1 MNIRKPADYST
12 LFSKLDKLMAEQLP
26 QMELYCEIGRV
37 VSGRSEKGAAV
48 AASEYLRAAY
58 PAAEGFSPRNLRR
71 MRAFYAAYGASPE
84 IMRQAMSLGWTQ
96 NVANLEKCSSN
107 EERAWYIRAVLHFGW
122 KKAKLLDAIETQ
134 AWLHSSLD
142 EQALSCYT
150 EEKEISQ
157 ESEYDDK
164 ELFVCH
170 GNICRSPMAEFVMK
184 DLVRKAGLASQFH
197 IESAATSREE
207 IGNPVY
213 PPARSKLAEHGISCD
228 GHAARQLTNQDYDK
242 YDLLIGMD
250 SANLRNMYRI
260 CGGDSSGKLHLL
272 MDYTKQS
279 RDVADPWY
287 TDDFETTWQD
297 VLAGCQRLLDELTAR
312 EGDRNG

>member
-1 MNIRKPADYST
+1 MNIRKPADYSN
-12 LFSKLDKLMAEQLP
+12 LFSELDKLVVAQLP
-26 QMELYCEIGRV
+26 QMELYCEIGRLV
-37 VSGRSEKGAAV
+37 NGRLEKGAAV
-48 AASEYLRAAY
+48 AASEYLRATY
-58 PAAEGFSPRNLRR
+58 PVADGFSPRNLRR

-164 ELFVCH
+164 DTLCVPRQEFLFCL
-170 GNICRSPMAEFVMK
+170 N
-184 DLVRKAGLASQFH
+184 
-197 IESAATSREE
+197 
-207 IGNPVY
+207 
-213 PPARSKLAEHGISCD
+213 
-228 GHAARQLTNQDYDK
+228 
-242 YDLLIGMD
+242 LLI
-250 SANLRNMYRI
+250 L
-260 CGGDSSGKLHLL
+260 CGFPHNRRVH
-272 MDYTKQS
+272 YN
-279 RDVADPWY
+279 
-287 TDDFETTWQD
+287 DFTTFEKVFRYDW
-297 VLAGCQRLLDELTAR
+297 
-312 EGDRNG
+312 NGR

>member
-1 MNIRKPADYST
+1 MNIRKPTDYVTMFTT
-12 LFSKLDKLMAEQLP
+12 LDTLMAAQLP

-37 VSGRSEKGAAV
+37 VSGRGEKGAAI
-48 AASEYLRAAY
+48 AASEYLQATY

-71 MRAFYAAYGASPE
+71 MRAFYAAYEKTPE
-84 IMRQAMSLGWTQ
+84 IMRLAMHLGWTR
-96 NVANLEKCSSN
+96 NVAILERCGSS
-107 EERAWYIRAVLHFGW
+107 EERAWYIRAALRFGW
-122 KKAKLLDAIETQ
+122 KKRNYWNRSKRRHGCILLSPSKRFPAILRKKKQ
-134 AWLHSSLD
+134 CRRAR
-142 EQALSCYT
+142 AM
-150 EEKEISQ
+150 KKI
-157 ESEYDDK
+157 
-164 ELFVCH
+164 LFVCH

-184 DLVRKAGLASQFH
+184 DLVKKAGLSSQFH

-213 PPARSKLAEHGISCD
+213 PPARRKLAEHGISCN

-260 CGGDSSGKLHLL
+260 CGGDFAGKLHLL
-272 MDYTKQS
+272 MDYTDHP

-287 TDDFETTWQD
+287 TEDFESTWRD
-297 VLAGCQRLLDELTAR
+297 VLEGCQGLLKELLQ
-312 EGDRNG
+312 